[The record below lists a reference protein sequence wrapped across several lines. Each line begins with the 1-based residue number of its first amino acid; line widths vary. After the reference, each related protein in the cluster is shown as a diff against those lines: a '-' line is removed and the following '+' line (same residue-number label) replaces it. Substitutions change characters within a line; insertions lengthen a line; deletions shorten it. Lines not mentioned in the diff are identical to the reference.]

1 MKSPERV
8 IKLMRL
14 ALVLCALAIT
24 FYVLF
29 QYPQPGVA
37 DQGDFDRVMN
47 VSGLRLG
54 LENMNNPD
62 FIRFLDYP
70 VTDYQIYNLNPQSM
84 ATRLQ
89 ATSLAWLITLIS
101 LVGKMLGQQTV
112 KTVYLAFTYAIL
124 YVSGLYLIMKYTNI
138 NSKVKLALFGLIT
151 LLVCLD
157 GNYLVWFN
165 SLYGEPM
172 MITALMLYI
181 AAWFSALHYR
191 NVSPSEQRGFAR
203 LLFILTAAYLLLGS
217 KMQVLSAL
225 PVVLIMV
232 GRLLWSER
240 HKLKPYQAVLL
251 CLLYCGLI
259 IYPLNLAV
267 KDQDN
272 GNRQY
277 NSVFYGILK
286 DSPNPVQ
293 DLADLGLNP
302 DMALDAGKHAFQNR
316 ADYVKYIPRT
326 RITQQEF
333 NSKISN
339 GKLIKFYITHPAR
352 LVQGMEYTAGQAFTT
367 TTFLGKY
374 PRGYSETPIREFNR
388 FTLWSSFR
396 EEHLPKHLWFILL
409 TCMVIIACTIL
420 IYVRNRKL
428 QEVKSKIE
436 LFWGIMAIGL
446 LQFPMP
452 YMGNG
457 QADTS
462 KQLFLFNFI
471 FDLMLA
477 VSVCWCLSQI
487 IDLLHTN
494 ILRGHYSGAVS
505 LPSSG
510 ERESAD

>member
-8 IKLMRL
+8 LELGRL
-14 ALVLCALAIT
+14 VLVLGALVIIC
-24 FYVLF
+24 YVLF
-29 QYPQPGVA
+29 RYPPPGIA

-54 LENMNNPD
+54 LENINSPD
-62 FIRFLDYP
+62 FVRFLDYP
-70 VTDYQIYNLNPQSM
+70 VTDYQIYNLNPGSLV
-84 ATRLQ
+84 ARLQ
-89 ATSLAWLITLIS
+89 ATSMAWLITLIS
-101 LVGKMLGQQTV
+101 LVCKMLGQQTF
-112 KTVYLAFTYAIL
+112 KTVYLAFAYAIL
-124 YVSGLYLIMKYTNI
+124 YISALYVIMKYSNI
-138 NSKVKLALFGLIT
+138 NNQVKLALFGLIA
-151 LLVCLD
+151 LLVGLD

-172 MITALMLYI
+172 MITALMLYL
-181 AAWFSALHYR
+181 AAWVCWLNYQ
-191 NVSPSEQRGFAR
+191 NVSPSDHGRFSR
-203 LLFILTAAYLLLGS
+203 LLFIITAAYLLLGS

-225 PVVLIMV
+225 PVILIMV
-232 GRLLWSER
+232 GKLLWSER
-240 HKLKPYQAVLL
+240 HKLKSCQAVLL
-251 CLLYCGLI
+251 CLLYVGLI
-259 IYPLNLAV
+259 IYPLNLEV

-302 DMALDAGKHAFQNR
+302 DMALDAGKHAFQNNS
-316 ADYVKYIPRT
+316 DYVKYIPRT
-326 RITQQEF
+326 QITQQEF

-352 LVQGMEYTAGQAFTT
+352 LVQGMEYTAGQAFIT

-374 PRGYSETPIREFNR
+374 PREYSETPIREFNR

-409 TCMVIIACTIL
+409 TCTVIIASTIL
-420 IYVRNRKL
+420 LYRRNRGL

-436 LFWGIMAIGL
+436 LFWGILAIGL

-452 YMGNG
+452 YIGNG

-462 KQLFLFNFI
+462 KQLFLFNFV

-477 VSVCWCLSQI
+477 VSVCWCLSRI
-487 IDLLHTN
+487 IDLLPGT
-494 ILRGHYSGAVS
+494 ILRWRYAGAVS

-510 ERESAD
+510 GRE